1 MQDLP
6 PKCPNGECGMK
17 CMTLNGT
24 ISDEPQDGD
33 SCTPDLASTNPCDSL
48 ATFYNGVWCAG
59 SFYPNIT
66 PVDPPDNLYPVHNC
80 PNGEC
85 GMVCV
90 SSDGS
95 TFSSSPQEGYTCG
108 PDMTSTTPCF
118 EPATYTPGPK
128 GGGGGV
134 WCVDPFNPYPVHNC
148 PNGECGMVC
157 VSSDGSTFSSS
168 PQEGYTCGPDMTS
181 TTPCFEPATYTPGP
195 KGGGGGVW
203 CVDPFNP
210 YPVHNCPN
218 GECGMVCVSS
228 DGSTFSSSPQEGYT
242 CGPDTHSTTPCTPG
256 ATFVS
261 GPKGGAGIW
270 CAESAVKPSPVK
282 PYPIYSCPNGTCDMV
297 CVSPDGSSSA
307 SPLQGYMCAPD
318 RESKTPC
325 TPRATFVSGPKGFC
339 GMWCAEPR

>member
-66 PVDPPDNLYPVHNC
+66 PVDPPDNL
-80 PNGEC
+80 
-85 GMVCV
+85 
-90 SSDGS
+90 
-95 TFSSSPQEGYTCG
+95 
-108 PDMTSTTPCF
+108 
-118 EPATYTPGPK
+118 
-128 GGGGGV
+128 
-134 WCVDPFNPYPVHNC
+134 YPVHNC